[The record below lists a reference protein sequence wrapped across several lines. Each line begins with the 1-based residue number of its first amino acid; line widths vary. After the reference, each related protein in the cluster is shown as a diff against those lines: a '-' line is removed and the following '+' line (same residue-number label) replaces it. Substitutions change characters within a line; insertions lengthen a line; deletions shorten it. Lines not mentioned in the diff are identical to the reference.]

1 MSTIALFLKYIS
13 QERLPKAFARYSEEN
28 PKVGDG
34 SSLVGGGGG
43 GGGGGHDATIPDY
56 IDRAKRILVRPLV
69 EPERITRD
77 FDAASC
83 DALMKELREHPPTSD
98 PTSDHLLALLA
109 EITARWMQ
117 KTLGEK
123 DANGEYKGAAIAPR
137 HVQSITYLV
146 VAQWLSDAK
155 IRRERGEGCRSLMG
169 TMGTGEG
176 KSLVF
181 AMLACYAVKVLK
193 MKVHILTSLASL
205 KKRDCEDN
213 SSFYESMGISVGQST
228 NSGFPDAQVVY
239 CLSSTESPHLVH
251 YKRTC
256 ISSNPPTDFSNIL
269 LLVDEV
275 DSVIV
280 CEKPFVN
287 WVKPRG
293 VSGEEM
299 KIAYMKVSAPGEESR
314 PCPPGVSESAWTKAK
329 NAKAQDVSMIN
340 KRLDQGQWVA
350 INEQGIPSKLHYDAL
365 DYLNV
370 VEGRKMPDGK
380 AFIPSGETLT
390 YYVSSV
396 PFTLTSYAAVVGL
409 SGSLGGDAEKK
420 YLKE

>member
-69 EPERITRD
+69 EHESITRN
-77 FDAASC
+77 FDAESC
-83 DALMKELREHPPTSD
+83 DALMKKLREHPSSD
-98 PTSDHLLALLA
+98 PPLLVLLA

-181 AMLACYAVKVLK
+181 AMLACYAVKVLD

-205 KKRDCEDN
+205 KERDCEDN
-213 SSFYESMGISVGQST
+213 RSFYESMGISVGQST
-228 NSGFPDAQVVY
+228 ESGFPDAQVVY

-251 YKRTC
+251 YKKKC

-280 CEKPFVN
+280 CEDPFLCWTKPH
-287 WVKPRG
+287 G

-299 KIAYMKVSAPGEESR
+299 KIAYMKVRKPGAESG
-314 PCPPGVSESAWTKAK
+314 PCPADVSESAWTKAK
-329 NAKAQDVSMIN
+329 NAKAQDVSKIN
-340 KRLDQGQWVA
+340 MRLDQGRWVA
-350 INEQGIPSKLHYDAL
+350 INEQGIPSTLHYDEL

-370 VEGRKMPDGK
+370 VEGRKMPNGK
-380 AFIPSGETLT
+380 DFIPSGETLFC
-390 YYVSSV
+390 YVSSV